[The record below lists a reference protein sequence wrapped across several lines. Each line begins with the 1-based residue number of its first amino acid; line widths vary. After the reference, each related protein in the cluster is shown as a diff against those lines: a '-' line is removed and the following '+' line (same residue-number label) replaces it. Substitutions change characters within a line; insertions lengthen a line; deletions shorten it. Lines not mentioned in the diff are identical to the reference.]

1 MLILLVPC
9 KGLRC
14 ALPPSLCDRKW
25 KWLLPMLEIYVD
37 YSTKFKGVCV
47 YVYEREGG
55 MEKGRE
61 RNGFFLNNSL
71 SNQLVDRPATDL
83 NLAI

>member
-1 MLILLVPC
+1 MIES
-9 KGLRC
+9 G
-14 ALPPSLCDRKW
+14 SG
-25 KWLLPMLEIYVD
+25 LLPMLEIYVD

-61 RNGFFLNNSL
+61 RNGFSLNNSL
-71 SNQLVDRPATDL
+71 SN
-83 NLAI
+83 

>member
-1 MLILLVPC
+1 MPS
-9 KGLRC
+9 
-14 ALPPSLCDRKW
+14 PPVCVIESGSG
-25 KWLLPMLEIYVD
+25 LLPMLEIYVD